1 MKFAG
6 LTSYRPMFYWEAILL
21 LDAVSEVRNET
32 IPWRVVKTLS
42 DVTYH
47 IEEETGQEARKTSSE
62 ERFPLR

>member
-1 MKFAG
+1 
-6 LTSYRPMFYWEAILL
+6 MFYWEAILL

-47 IEEETGQEARKTSSE
+47 IEEETGKEARKTSSE
-62 ERFPLR
+62 ERFPLQ